1 MCETASFEVFDF
13 SKGHAKQLLQAKNVF
28 PKSEV
33 YLLVGCCND
42 ELTHSK
48 KVCSELALVH
58 FWLMIASQKF
68 GIKHLAVL
76 QGKTVMDDQER
87 YEAIRHCRYVD
98 EVTKYLMMVRDDN

>member
-1 MCETASFEVFDF
+1 MQMAYMIFFTRYLFPPIMSHVTFSMCETASFEVFGF
-13 SKGHAKQLLQAKNVF
+13 SQGHAKQLLQAKNVF

-58 FWLMIASQKF
+58 F
-68 GIKHLAVL
+68 
-76 QGKTVMDDQER
+76 
-87 YEAIRHCRYVD
+87 
-98 EVTKYLMMVRDDN
+98 